1 MISVIIPC
9 FNAEEFLK
17 ETLDSIL
24 SQQEEI
30 EDIIVVDDG
39 STDQSASI
47 VKSYNDSRIIYLHQ
61 PNKGVSVARNRG
73 LTQAKG
79 EFVVFFDADDKMTP
93 DFLKERKKILIDNPD
108 VDFCCGPVNVFP
120 LQQKISFGIAE
131 NVSEVLLTYQ
141 PQYSSCPSNYLIRKS
156 VLIEHQLFFNES
168 LSSTAD
174 RFFLI
179 QLAGKSKGKLIQ
191 NAPLLYRVTPNSM
204 SGKLSKKLVK
214 DNENYLLELIKNKL
228 IPISLEKVFLFRI
241 QYILGLGF
249 IRTGSY
255 IKGMRYAMKAFSND
269 PKNFLNEII

>member
-204 SGKLSKKLVK
+204 SGKLSKTLVK

-228 IPISLEKVFLFRI
+228 IPTSLEKTFLFRI

-255 IKGMRYAMKAFSND
+255 IKGMKYAMKAFSND
-269 PKNFLNEII
+269 PKNFLNQII

>member
-204 SGKLSKKLVK
+204 SGKLSKTLVK

-228 IPISLEKVFLFRI
+228 IPTSLEKTFLFRI

-255 IKGMRYAMKAFSND
+255 IKGMKYAIKAFSND

>member
-204 SGKLSKKLVK
+204 SGKLSKTLVK

-228 IPISLEKVFLFRI
+228 IPTSLEKTFLFRI

-255 IKGMRYAMKAFSND
+255 IKGMKYAMKAFSND

>member
-30 EDIIVVDDG
+30 EDIIIVDDG

-61 PNKGVSVARNRG
+61 SNKGVSVARNRG

-204 SGKLSKKLVK
+204 SGKLSKTLVK

-228 IPISLEKVFLFRI
+228 IPTSLEKTFLFRI

-255 IKGMRYAMKAFSND
+255 IKGMKYAMKAFSND

>member
-204 SGKLSKKLVK
+204 SGKLSKTLVK

-228 IPISLEKVFLFRI
+228 IPTSLEKAFLFRI

-255 IKGMRYAMKAFSND
+255 IKGMKYAMKAFSND